1 MSTAEL
7 ARTSAPT
14 PASGDRRTLPRPN
27 PRRVLALLAAFALVL
42 TAVWATVDLRLN
54 IATVVDSA
62 DNAADFLSR
71 TLPLDF
77 PPVAQLLSSI
87 GTTLAIVICAT
98 LLAALLSV
106 PIAVLGASNTA
117 PHVLGRHGARALIV
131 ASRAV
136 PDVVLA
142 ILFFRIFGF
151 GGLTG
156 VLAMGLHSVGMVGKL
171 YADAIEQID
180 EGPRTAIRAAGGSRL
195 QELFGGVIPQV
206 LPSFVAT
213 SLHRLDI
220 NLRVSVVLGFVGVA
234 GLGQDIANA
243 LRTLDYQRGI
253 ALALVV
259 FALCVLMELLSGA
272 IRTRLMNTGGERPR
286 SRTFA
291 LVTGRSRRAGSRR
304 AGSRRAT
311 DFPPGSAT
319 QESCVRART
328 ARISHP
334 WTPARLRKL
343 AYWFITVLVVVASTW
358 QLGLTPEQFARGF
371 REFWPTLA
379 QFWPP
384 ETGAMLPTLLAELLV
399 TVEIA
404 LAATLIGAV
413 LSLPIGALA
422 AANVAPRPGIARAFR
437 GAVLMIRGV
446 PELVL
451 AIIFVVITGLGPVA
465 GACALGVG
473 SVGLL
478 GKLVADSVEEV
489 DRDVEQALRA
499 TGATRLQVFFS
510 ATLPQAA
517 PAVVGH
523 LLYQLDTNIRS
534 ATLLGLVGAGG
545 IGYYLL
551 NASRVLEFG
560 VVTTVLLLTFAV
572 VMLVELLALW
582 WRRMLPGGTTAR

>member
-1 MSTAEL
+1 MSSTA
-7 ARTSAPT
+7 P
-14 PASGDRRTLPRPN
+14 DRPDQ
-27 PRRVLALLAAFALVL
+27 RRILSPPSPEGVLAVLVALGVVAAG
-42 TAVWATVDLRLN
+42 VWAILDLRLN
-54 IATVVDSA
+54 VATMLDSA
-62 DNAADFLSR
+62 GNAADFLSR

-77 PPVAQLLSSI
+77 PPIGQLLAST
-87 GTTLAIVICAT
+87 GTTLAIVVCAT

-106 PIAVLGASNTA
+106 PVAMLGAGNTA
-117 PHVLGRHGARALIV
+117 PHVLGRYGARAVIV

-156 VLAMGLHSVGMVGKL
+156 VLAMGLHSVGMIGKL
-171 YADAIEQID
+171 YSDAVEQID

-195 QELFGGVIPQV
+195 QELVSGVFPQV

-259 FALCVLMELLSGA
+259 FVLCVLMELLSGT
-272 IRTRLMNTGGERPR
+272 IRGRLMNTGGERTRRRKPGASRVLNTVKSREPAADSPR
-286 SRTFA
+286 TGEIRAARISPPWTAARLRRSVYW
-291 LVTGRSRRAGSRR
+291 LVTG
-304 AGSRRAT
+304 
-311 DFPPGSAT
+311 
-319 QESCVRART
+319 
-328 ARISHP
+328 
-334 WTPARLRKL
+334 
-343 AYWFITVLVVVASTW
+343 LVVAASVW
-358 QLGLTPEQFARGF
+358 GLGLTPEQFARGVG
-371 REFWPTLA
+371 EFGPTLA
-379 QFWPP
+379 LFWPP
-384 ETGAMLPTLLAELLV
+384 ATGGILPVLLTQLLV
-399 TVEIA
+399 TIEIA

-422 AANVAPRPGIARAFR
+422 AANVAPKPGVARLFR
-437 GAVLMIRGV
+437 GLVLVIRGI

-451 AIIFVVITGLGPVA
+451 AIVFVVVTGLGPVA

-478 GKLVADSVEEV
+478 GKLVADSLEEV
-489 DRDVEQALRA
+489 DRGVEQALRA
-499 TGATRLQVFFS
+499 TGAGRWQVFCS
-510 ATLPQAA
+510 ATVPQVA
-517 PAVVGH
+517 PAVVAH

-551 NASRVLEFG
+551 NASRVLDFG
-560 VVTTVLLLTFAV
+560 VVTTVLLLIFAV

-582 WRRMLPGGTTAR
+582 WRRVLAGGTATAR

>member
-1 MSTAEL
+1 MSTAEMT
-7 ARTSAPT
+7 RTSTTT
-14 PASGDRRTLPRPN
+14 PATGHRRTLPCPT
-27 PRRVLALLAAFALVL
+27 PRGGLALTTALALVL
-42 TAVWATVDLRLN
+42 AAVWAIIDLRVN
-54 IATVVDSA
+54 VATFVDSV

-77 PPVAQLLSSI
+77 PPVGQLLSSI
-87 GTTLAIVICAT
+87 GTTLSIVICAT

-117 PHVLGRHGARALIV
+117 PHVLGRYGARALIV

-156 VLAMGLHSVGMVGKL
+156 VLAMGLHSIGMVGKL

-195 QELFGGVIPQV
+195 QELLGGVIPQV

-234 GLGQDIANA
+234 GLGQEIANA

-272 IRTRLMNTGGERPR
+272 IRTRLMNTTGERPR
-286 SRTFA
+286 SRA
-291 LVTGRSRRAGSRR
+291 LSFITGRR
-304 AGSRRAT
+304 RRAT
-311 DFPPGSAT
+311 NSPAGSA
-319 QESCVRART
+319 ARGPRPH
-328 ARISHP
+328 ARIARVSHP
-334 WTPARLRKL
+334 WTPGRLRKL
-343 AYWFITVLVVVASTW
+343 VYWFVTALVVVASTW
-358 QLGLTPEQFARGF
+358 HLGLTPEQLARGF

-384 ETGAMLPTLLAELLV
+384 ETGAMLPTLLAELVV

-413 LSLPIGALA
+413 LSLPIGAFA
-422 AANVAPRPGIARAFR
+422 AANVAPRPGIACVFR

-510 ATLPQAA
+510 ATLPQVA

-582 WRRMLPGGTTAR
+582 WRRMIPGATATR